1 MPMSIPFSMED
12 LRLHF
17 ITQDFLRRL
26 EGRARDWDAD
36 FIARQIRAFAD
47 AHPQYPELVATLEGE
62 LDRRRLTHVMNEVR
76 ALSAPQLEQRLGLA
90 RADFAVGRISRDE
103 LEIVETWW
111 RVKTGRKLRE
121 DYEPDQ

>member
-1 MPMSIPFSMED
+1 MED

-36 FIARQIRAFAD
+36 FIARQIRAFAE

-62 LDRRRLTHVMNEVR
+62 LHRRRLNHVMNEVR
-76 ALSAPQLEQRLGLA
+76 GLSTPQLEERLGRA
-90 RADFAVGRISRDE
+90 RSQFAAGRISRDE

-111 RVKTGRKLRE
+111 RVKTGRELWE
-121 DYEPDQ
+121 EYEPGR